1 MATIDMATLEGSG
14 LHSAADG
21 NNKIYVLENVV
32 DIADAVTLNGT
43 AIVATDVIQ
52 ALNIPVGSQV
62 ISGGIEVLEATTG
75 TGTNLTID
83 VGITGGDVDA
93 YVDGFD
99 LDGAAVGAL
108 AANGV
113 GTPTLVSAADTID
126 ILVATLTG
134 TVLTGKVRV
143 WAVVADVTSRG
154 SNVGLAALG
163 S

>member
-1 MATIDMATLEGSG
+1 MDMATLEGQG
-14 LHSAADG
+14 YHPAADG
-21 NNKIYVLENVV
+21 QNRIYVLENVV

-52 ALNIPVGSQV
+52 ALNIPVGAQV
-62 ISGGIEVLEATTG
+62 LSGGIEVMEATTG
-75 TGTNLTID
+75 TGTNVTID

-99 LDGAAVGAL
+99 LDGAAVGAY
-108 AANGV
+108 AANGI
-113 GTPTLVSAADTID
+113 GTPAIVSTADTID

-134 TVLTGKVRV
+134 TLLTGKVRV
-143 WAVVADVTSRG
+143 WATVADVTSRG

>member
-32 DIADAVTLNGT
+32 NIADAVTLKGT
-43 AIVATDVIQ
+43 ALAAADVIQ
-52 ALNIPVGSQV
+52 ALNIPVGAQV
-62 ISGGIEVLEATTG
+62 ISGGAQVMEATTG
-75 TGTNLTID
+75 TATNVTID
-83 VGITGGDVDA
+83 IGVTGGDVDA

-99 LDGAAVGAL
+99 LDGAAVLAY

-113 GTPTLVSAADTID
+113 GTPAIFSAADTID
-126 ILVATLTG
+126 ILIPTMTG
-134 TVLTGKVRV
+134 TLLTGKVRV

-154 SNVGLAALG
+154 SNVGLATLG